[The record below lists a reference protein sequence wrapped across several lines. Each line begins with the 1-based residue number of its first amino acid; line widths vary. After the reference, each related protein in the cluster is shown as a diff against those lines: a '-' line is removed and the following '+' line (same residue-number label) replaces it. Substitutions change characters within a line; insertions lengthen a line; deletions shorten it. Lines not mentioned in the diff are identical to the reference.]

1 MALLADYTAGAVSV
15 SANGTV
21 LTGVGTAWKTAGFKD
36 GDWFIANG
44 WVNVV
49 ASVASNTSLTLAQ
62 PWRGGALSGAAYRL
76 RYMSDGS
83 RASAQARQLIDLLGG
98 SGNLEALA
106 GLDGAADRLPYFT
119 GVGTADLTPLTPY
132 ARTLLDDADTAA
144 AQNTLGISGA
154 GRSEALRGVF
164 VPPSPWPTEDLTP
177 AAVFAQVGGQG
188 YYQISRDKAGAPAQT
203 PPGWPQTYGAIWG
216 FISSGNGYTYSW
228 QKFTGWSGNR
238 EWVRKAINA
247 TTWGPWSEVYH
258 QGSVIGAVSQ
268 VSGVPGGALSS
279 GWQSNSNGLYKRD
292 FDGTQI
298 CIKLQEFSVGV
309 NSAVG
314 GEFASIEINSGS
326 WSAAFVA
333 KPAVSVWAEAADGV
347 GNFGVRSGVA
357 ASATLCPRY
366 RITSPI
372 TVASKAFSNTI
383 MAIGRWF

>member
-1 MALLADYTAGAVSV
+1 
-15 SANGTV
+15 
-21 LTGVGTAWKTAGFKD
+21 
-36 GDWFIANG
+36 
-44 WVNVV
+44 
-49 ASVASNTSLTLAQ
+49 
-62 PWRGGALSGAAYRL
+62 
-76 RYMSDGS
+76 MSDGS
-83 RASAQARQLIDLLGG
+83 RVSAQARQLIDLLGG

-106 GLDGAADRLPYFT
+106 GLVSAADRLSYFT
-119 GVGTADLTPLTPY
+119 GAGTAALTPLTPY
-132 ARTLLDDADTAA
+132 ARTLLDDADAA
-144 AQNTLGISGA
+144 AARVTLGISGS

-177 AAVFAQVGGQG
+177 AAVSAMVGGQG
-188 YYQISRDKAGAPAQT
+188 YYQISRDTAGTPVQT
-203 PPGWPQTYGAIWG
+203 PAGWPQTYGALWG

-238 EWVRKAINA
+238 QWVRKAVNA

-298 CIKLQEFSVGV
+298 CIKLQDFSVGV

-326 WSAAFVA
+326 WAAAFVA